1 MQTSPIHG
9 QPPLFYV
16 KHMDNFPQVC
26 SLCLK
31 LTPFG
36 VGRRSCPG
44 AGLANRVVGLAL
56 ASLIQCFEWERI
68 REEEVDMSEGSGI
81 TMLKA
86 KPLKAMFK
94 ARMSMID
101 VLA

>member
-1 MQTSPIHG
+1 MQSFVG
-9 QPPLFYV
+9 
-16 KHMDNFPQVC
+16 
-26 SLCLK
+26 LK

-68 REEEVDMSEGSGI
+68 SEEEVDMSEGSGI